1 MWRVRQND
9 GCSETAIK
17 AFLYNFEKLTSGANL
32 MIPESA
38 LSPVESLPSYD
49 ALTAENP
56 ELLKDTVRHRSTAA
70 PQHRH
75 TAALQ
80 HRSTSAPLQQ
90 PFAAGLLRRPA
101 ASLSR
106 LQRQRRHRLTP
117 YAA

>member
-56 ELLKDTVRHRSTAA
+56 ELLKDTVSRTAA
-70 PQHRH
+70 PPGRR
-75 TAALQ
+75 TAALP
-80 HRSTSAPLQQ
+80 HRCT
-90 PFAAGLLRRPA
+90 AALPHCRTARPPHRCTARLLHRTA
-101 ASLSR
+101 ALPSR
-106 LQRQRRHRLTP
+106 LQPQRR
-117 YAA
+117 